1 MSQIL
6 LDLKTRHAS
15 PHTPSELQLQLVA
28 TKQHK
33 TVKNK
38 KNTKKK
44 KIPHFLGRAFLKS
57 MSGKDVVMFGHAY
70 FHSECSHQSQ
80 IETTIMF

>member
-44 KIPHFLGRAFLKS
+44 KTPLI
-57 MSGKDVVMFGHAY
+57 
-70 FHSECSHQSQ
+70 SQ
-80 IETTIMF
+80 AEPF